1 MSTADAPPNEENS
14 TVTDI
19 ADEVRDDAIA
29 VVAANDEPVILNIEE
44 ESARINGCEFCGHY
58 PCGCGG

>member
-1 MSTADAPPNEENS
+1 MTTADAPPNEENS

-19 ADEVRDDAIA
+19 ANEVRDDATA

-44 ESARINGCEFCGHY
+44 ESARINGCDFCGHY